1 MRTPSRRACRD
12 GRKWRRARRPAR
24 RTAPAER
31 RGTPSTTANAKHTV
45 DCSRVEHFRSQYC
58 RLRIHTKKK
67 HLHSYTFTRPLIAH
81 AAISPWVTA
90 SHSNSEVKQG
100 RVSAVPAWGTSWEGD
115 MLHVFAL
122 LLHVFCSFR
131 WLRSFSGHTSSNGNR
146 DRIYFC
152 TLTLTFR
159 FMA

>member
-1 MRTPSRRACRD
+1 MYKKNRA
-12 GRKWRRARRPAR
+12 KALIFK
-24 RTAPAER
+24 
-31 RGTPSTTANAKHTV
+31 N
-45 DCSRVEHFRSQYC
+45 
-58 RLRIHTKKK
+58 TKTIEGE
-67 HLHSYTFTRPLIAH
+67 SSAH

-152 TLTLTFR
+152 TLTLTF
-159 FMA
+159 MA